1 MCKIF
6 VYCNRQFYVHCFI
19 CVPIILKLSYCFWQS
34 QLFACNVVCKSLC
47 VLQQTDNLMF
57 IILKLFFLVPIILK
71 LFIWYLFLNY
81 SGNNLPRP
89 THRASFLG
97 VSYVV
102 TSALDGRVQG
112 EKIASASILT
122 NSCQLSLQKAVA
134 QYDVIVVNIII
145 STLNSVCQA
154 HHMFNTH

>member
-1 MCKIF
+1 MA
-6 VYCNRQFYVHCFI
+6 Q
-19 CVPIILKLSYCFWQS
+19 SYQ
-34 QLFACNVVCKSLC
+34 
-47 VLQQTDNLMF
+47 
-57 IILKLFFLVPIILK
+57 
-71 LFIWYLFLNY
+71 
-81 SGNNLPRP
+81 

-112 EKIASASILT
+112 EKIASASTLA
-122 NSCQLSLQKAVA
+122 NSCQLSFQKVIA

-154 HHMFNTH
+154 HHMLNTHTELCEINTNWCSVLSTRHV